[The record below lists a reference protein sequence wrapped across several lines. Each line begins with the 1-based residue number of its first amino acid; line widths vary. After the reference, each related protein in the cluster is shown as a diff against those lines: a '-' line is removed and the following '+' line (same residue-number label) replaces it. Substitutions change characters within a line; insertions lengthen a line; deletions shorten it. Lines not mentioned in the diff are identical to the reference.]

1 MNTLFNMSEAI
12 LDSNMDSE
20 AFVASGILDKGTK
33 KTFTFVEFANK
44 GFGSVNVSDNDDIG
58 TGDIAGCSRSGSSF
72 GQLLPPPVIS
82 TTSIANATEV
92 RKRFVKVSQEN
103 IFAIKEKRFEEKTAK
118 STKWGCNK
126 IRYSL
131 I

>member
-1 MNTLFNMSEAI
+1 
-12 LDSNMDSE
+12 MDSE
-20 AFVASGILDKGTK
+20 AFVASGILNKGTK

-44 GFGSVNVSDNDDIG
+44 GFGSVNDSDNNDIG
-58 TGDIAGCSRSGSSF
+58 TSDIVVGVFLSF
-72 GQLLPPPVIS
+72 GQMLLPPPPPVIS
-82 TTSIANATEV
+82 TISIDNATEV
-92 RKRFVKVSQEN
+92 HKHFLIVSQEN
-103 IFAIKEKRFEEKTAK
+103 IFTIKEKRFEERTAK